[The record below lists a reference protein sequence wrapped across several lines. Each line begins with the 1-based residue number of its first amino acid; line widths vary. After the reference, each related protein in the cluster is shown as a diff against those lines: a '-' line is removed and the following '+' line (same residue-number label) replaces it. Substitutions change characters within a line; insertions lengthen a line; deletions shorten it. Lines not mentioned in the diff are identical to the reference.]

1 MVSVPFSFKKWFHR
15 SSLLQKMVSVQFSCH
30 AGNDFST
37 VFLLLQGSK
46 MRFLDTMSMHIA
58 VCGLTSFQRI
68 LYQSSAKDT
77 SRKEVREHSER
88 QKMFNMAS
96 VCIFILSVLY
106 DGEHLNCVCFVFEEN
121 GIFGTQVELY
131 ILFCLELPHNV
142 RYVFLALR

>member
-1 MVSVPFSFKKWFHR
+1 MVSVPFSFKKWFHRSSLLQKMVSSQFSSSENGFITVLFFGEWFHR

-106 DGEHLNCVCFVFEEN
+106 DHIMMGN
-121 GIFGTQVELY
+121 I
-131 ILFCLELPHNV
+131 
-142 RYVFLALR
+142 